1 MSKMKKSVKVLLISL
16 VAVVCVLAIVLGC
29 IFGLKKDNASGFTT
43 AQKQLANEINSNST
57 YLDKTI
63 LENVPYENF
72 CEYDK
77 VKQFGKNYFVYEDAN
92 SNENFI
98 VFKQNEDGTY
108 LARNLTEQVSTES
121 DAQGG
126 FILENSLSYSVN
138 TVYEDYVVLVSEFSE
153 QNLTDPIN
161 NVYTLVYFGDFDN
174 IKEIYTF
181 DTRGKNLYIFESFNI
196 KDRYFSF
203 STYSNIDYSDGSP
216 KADVNVYFYELS
228 TEKIDPNDNTGLNM
242 ISGIKFGADYNCNF
256 AFFDDSF
263 YYSDSNGLK
272 LVYLTDDGF
281 SVFEKETVI
290 NSDNG
295 AVKTD
300 YSVNFLTEGKY
311 LIDYNTYVFDKNEIT
326 STTISNDNDILVNHS
341 YTIFDY
347 TTKNPTEQK
356 FNLKSGYGLAS
367 TISTSTLK
375 LTNSYYIAQQ
385 KVGENY
391 SLLNDYYIAYYD
403 NNSNETISYSSNSK
417 EYITY
422 AGSSTF
428 LTNSRLLKV
437 ENGKVKTLYD
447 FTEKD
452 NYSLNGTA
460 SSSVFSIKK
469 DSYLGLMNIDGKV
482 VVSPEFFTDNM
493 NIVNHNGVAIATDG
507 ENYYKIDV
515 ETGKYSIIE
524 DFVDSSDIA
533 VLLTQK
539 ADIYFVNSG
548 EKFDLVDIKG
558 NTLLQNIDEFKFLN
572 LNVGAG
578 IELTQGEN
586 SYFITFEDVK
596 VSQTKSEEKTSF
608 TFSAYNKS
616 NDTSNSSEIS
626 PYYYDYWTFTNARV
640 DCAKGWNPV
649 LTITMKNSRYVTDF
663 ECDFKTQ
670 GGLGSIDCIL
680 RIYSTTFNNDG
691 SVSVSWSGNN
701 VSEGF
706 TASYMSD
713 GNLQYRCVLSFWNL
727 LHYGAHL
734 PEDSD
739 QISLSTSTKYH
750 YYYFRYDSSDYDPNT
765 TNYPRYQSAT
775 YRSGSFP
782 MASGVTLYY
791 ADYTPTVSNANFSAW
806 YYDTDDS
813 RSYSD
818 FSSSTHINTLTYGGS
833 SGSISLVKNNYFR
846 TTFYSKFTPKSY
858 TITYDRNGNDGTSGT
873 STQSVTY
880 KSSFT
885 TKSSSTF
892 SNTGYTFVKWN
903 TRSNGN
909 GTSYSA
915 SSSYTYTTGGNLT
928 LYAIWEP
935 IKYYV
940 EFDLNDGIFT
950 STNLEKFSPT
960 LTTANQSI
968 GHISGTYFYK
978 TNSTPAYGAIYLSFN
993 GKSGFILVSTSA
1005 SGVYYYTDDTT
1016 VNTYGGTFISNGT
1029 TYYYNSTTG
1038 WVDTGSSISY
1048 NSGYLPSYSN
1058 LSVSTVARKLVENIY
1073 IATFDSWFNILIPTK
1088 VGYTFNGWSFST
1100 TISGGHTIT
1109 KNYGTSTSSYNS
1121 TTSNSFKT
1129 GPNDIYF
1136 RNMYGS
1142 IYNYDQTTFS
1152 ATWTANEY
1160 DIEYELGGGSLSSK
1174 PLSATYDE
1182 WFQVPNP
1189 TRTGYTFSGWTISG
1203 MTSGVTHYFG
1213 TTTSSYRTSTGTSY
1227 TTASASYKYF
1237 KNLGTTDG
1245 QEITFTAVWDSK
1257 PYYISYSLNAS
1268 GASLGANSPTT
1279 VYYDS
1284 WFQVSNPTRTGYTF
1298 TGWTI
1303 TNMTSG
1309 LTHRFGTST
1318 SSYATSTSSSYT
1330 NSSTSRTYYYN
1341 LHSGYGTVNFSAGWS
1356 VNTYYIEYEEGDGTL
1371 GTSKPGSAKF
1381 DSWFNISAPSS
1392 VPVGYYY
1399 DGWIVSDAST
1409 DCTHYYGT
1417 SNSSYSTTRAS
1428 TFNVGTNQLYFQNL
1442 HSQNGATVTLTIN
1455 WHPYTY
1461 NIGYNLNGG
1470 EHGQYH
1476 PTTAEYDADVTISNP
1491 TRAGY
1496 TFTGWSFSGLN
1507 DECTHYFY
1515 YGSSWVAFTSTNG
1528 RYTDE
1533 VNVNY
1538 DRIVNAT
1545 RFRNLGI
1552 EGGALVL
1559 TANWS
1564 ANYYNITYH
1573 FLPASYD
1580 IVDDSIDTINTAGNM
1595 TATKTQQV
1603 RYDFNFKAYVSS
1615 VNALNSNEIELP
1627 QGVKLLF
1634 WVVNNTGSTYSS
1646 TTNLVSWNGDNTVAT
1661 PISGKSVNAG
1671 QEETYSSENGYAPR
1685 DIHVYAAYTF
1695 VDITIQYMVASGE
1708 DWRNDLSNY
1717 STYSTDTTTYNSNY
1731 HLLNILSSGING
1743 WLITP
1748 NHYDFGTLTE
1758 DSITTYTFDG
1768 TYYEATVGSDIFW
1781 IFSNTSAYDSEN
1793 PVYYAYAVY
1802 YGKGTNGYYITFESD
1817 DFDLSSLGYEDL
1829 WVTYDEWVNIPKPTR
1844 TGINFVGWSITG
1856 MDNEL
1861 HLYGTSQSSY
1871 QTTSATTLSTSATYF
1886 KNLRGDFAETVN
1898 FEAVWQR
1905 AEYKISY
1912 SLDGGTHGSSHP
1924 TTVVYDNWF
1933 NVSIPTKTG
1942 YSFSGWTIS
1951 GMTSGTTHYFGT
1963 STSSYVTS
1971 TGTSY
1976 STNSSYTWFRYLNSN
1991 AGTVT
1996 FTARWSIN
2004 TYKISYSL
2012 GGGSYGT
2019 YHPTSAT
2026 FNSWFQVSSPT
2037 RTGYTFNGWTISGMT
2052 NGLTHRF
2059 GTSTSSYVTSTGTSY
2074 TNSTTSRTYY
2084 YNLGSNSGQ
2093 TVTFTASWIKDD
2105 ILIQYNLNGGQFTTS
2120 YPEYVSSTG
2129 ETFIPTPVKEDYV
2142 FSGWLITGIN
2152 RGLSYS
2158 YDGSVFYRMDGT
2170 GFFTSSPLIQY
2181 FGDIDSDSGM
2191 VGFTACWELDNGM
2204 SFVVTDDMI
2213 DDRNTRYETPDG
2225 FVFENNTLIEYV
2237 GDSKDIIIPASYFD
2251 IYPVLYIRE
2260 GVFSGMDFIESVQIP
2275 DTVLEIREA
2284 AFYDCVNLLD
2294 VKFSYNLKVIGS
2306 HAFANVPIVKLNLPN
2321 NLKYIGI
2328 SAFEQSYINELNL
2341 NNGLMYIDERAFMD
2355 NCFNIIDIPE
2365 TCTHVKNG
2373 AFGNNSFVTDIYI
2386 RSSVFINE
2394 RIVNAFNSDSFNGVW
2409 VDEGYIRE
2417 YRNSSNWSRF
2427 SEYIISLDNLQDNNN
2442 VTVTDDYGF
2451 VFSQNTLIE
2460 ASYAGSIITIPST
2473 YVNNGIEYPVLYIGE
2488 RAFRNLPVESVYMPD
2503 SILRIEREAFYRCE
2517 NLKYVEFS
2525 SKLQYIG
2532 ARAFMNCS
2540 QLEEIILPNDLLQI
2554 DEEAFCNCEL
2564 SNVIFNQNIQ
2574 IIGLAAFES
2583 NNLQMVDIPASCQ
2596 IIGNGAFCNNPI
2608 RLVIVRGL
2616 TYIAGG
2622 NDMFIWQSI
2631 EAVYASELIINDLKY
2646 YNYWDEIDESLYIPL
2661 EYYVDFQGSEITD
2674 SDGFVFMNNKL
2685 IAYTGGDSIIQ
2696 IPMFYNDG
2704 NMLYPVLYI
2713 DDHAFDGIYLDE
2725 IIMPNTITRIGFSAF
2740 SNCDCRT
2747 LVLSKNLKFI
2757 DDEAFI
2763 NNSQLII
2770 DKIIPYSV
2778 VKIGSYAFSG
2788 CSIEG
2793 SIQIYGELK
2802 QLGDGAFTSLNIEQ
2816 TGDNADTIYIVDLPT
2831 NLLFIYGTPFD
2842 SRISV
2847 LFLRCKSIP
2856 ITEIPE
2862 FIYAEQMFVPD
2873 DLYEMYM
2880 SGDYLYTVC
2889 ENLIIIPNGM

>member
-108 LARNLTEQVSTES
+108 SARNLTEQVSTES

-228 TEKIDPNDNTGLNM
+228 TEKIDANDNTGLNM

-311 LIDYNTYVFDKNEIT
+311 LIDYSTYVFDKNEIT
-326 STTISNDNDILVNHS
+326 STTISDDNDILVNHS

-403 NNSNETISYSSNSK
+403 NNSNEIISYSSNSK

-515 ETGKYSIIE
+515 ETGNYSIIE

-558 NTLLQNIDEFKFLN
+558 NTLLQNIDEFNFLN

-578 IELTQGEN
+578 IELTQGEKT
-586 SYFITFEDVK
+586 YFITFEDVK
-596 VSQTKSEEKTSF
+596 VSQAKPEEKTSF

-616 NDTSNSSEIS
+616 TINSDSSEIT
-626 PYYYDYWTFTNARV
+626 PYRTTCSFVLPGTDTETALLTCNA
-640 DCAKGWNPV
+640 GWNPL
-649 LTITMKNSRYVTDF
+649 LTIDMRLSRYIVDF
-663 ECDFKTQ
+663 ECDFKSQ

-680 RIYSTTFNNDG
+680 RIYSTTFNSNG

-701 VSEGF
+701 VNEGF

-727 LHYGAHL
+727 VYYGDHL
-734 PEDSD
+734 PGNED
-739 QISLSTSTKYH
+739 ISISTTTKYH
-750 YYYFRYDSSDYDPNT
+750 YYYFKYDSSNYDPDT
-765 TNYPRYQSAT
+765 TNYPRYQSVT

-818 FSSSTHINTLTYGGS
+818 FSSSTHVNTLTYGGS

-846 TTFYSKFTPKSY
+846 TTFYSYFTPKSY
-858 TITYDRNGNDGTSGT
+858 TITYSGNGGTASDGVSGNV
-873 STQSVTY
+873 TQSVTY

-885 TKSSSTF
+885 AKSSSTF
-892 SNTGYTFVKWN
+892 SNTGYTFIEWN

-915 SSSYTYTTGGNLT
+915 SSSYTYTTGGNLM
-928 LYAIWEP
+928 LYAIWSEKAYSIVYDLDGGSWSSGASHPTTADYDEWFYVTLP
-935 IKYYV
+935 IK
-940 EFDLNDGIFT
+940 T
-950 STNLEKFSPT
+950 
-960 LTTANQSI
+960 
-968 GHISGTYFYK
+968 
-978 TNSTPAYGAIYLSFN
+978 
-993 GKSGFILVSTSA
+993 
-1005 SGVYYYTDDTT
+1005 
-1016 VNTYGGTFISNGT
+1016 
-1029 TYYYNSTTG
+1029 
-1038 WVDTGSSISY
+1038 
-1048 NSGYLPSYSN
+1048 
-1058 LSVSTVARKLVENIY
+1058 
-1073 IATFDSWFNILIPTK
+1073 
-1088 VGYTFNGWSFST
+1088 GYTFIYWYVGNDYIMTSGHEKYFGINSPQADYT
-1100 TISGGHTIT
+1100 VPTNVVGTSGGT
-1109 KNYGTSTSSYNS
+1109 KIYQYFKNLRSDDGTVDLQANW
-1121 TTSNSFKT
+1121 
-1129 GPNDIYF
+1129 
-1136 RNMYGS
+1136 R
-1142 IYNYDQTTFS
+1142 
-1152 ATWTANEY
+1152 ANEY
-1160 DIEYELGGGSLSSK
+1160 NIEYELGGGSLSSK
-1174 PLSATYDE
+1174 PTSATYDS

-1189 TRTGYTFSGWTISG
+1189 TRTGYIFSGWTISD

-1213 TTTSSYRTSTGTSY
+1213 TTTTSYQTSTGASY

-1245 QEITFTAVWDSK
+1245 QDITFTANWNSR

-1303 TNMTSG
+1303 TSMTSG
-1309 LTHRFGTST
+1309 LSHRFGTST

-1341 LHSGYGTVNFSAGWS
+1341 LHSGYGTVYFSAGWS
-1356 VNTYYIEYEEGDGTL
+1356 VNTYYIEYDENGGTL
-1371 GTSKPGSAKF
+1371 GESRPGSAKF

-1507 DECTHYFY
+1507 DECTHYY
-1515 YGSSWVAFTSTNG
+1515 YNGSSWVSFTSTNG

-1595 TATKTQQV
+1595 TATKTQRV

-1646 TTNLVSWNGDNTVAT
+1646 TTNLVSWNGDNTVAS
-1661 PISGKSVNAG
+1661 PISGKSINAG

-1802 YGKGTNGYYITFESD
+1802 YGEGANGYYITFESD
-1817 DFDLSSLGYEDL
+1817 DYDLSSLGYEDL

-2417 YRNSSNWSRF
+2417 YSNSSNWSRF

-2596 IIGNGAFCNNPI
+2596 IIENGAFCNNPI

-2646 YNYWDEIDESLYIPL
+2646 YNYWDEIDESLYVPL
-2661 EYYVDFQGSEITD
+2661 EYYVDFQGNEITD

-2740 SNCDCRT
+2740 INCDCRT

-2816 TGDNADTIYIVDLPT
+2816 TGDNADTIYLVDLPT

>member
-1 MSKMKKSVKVLLISL
+1 MSKMKKSVKILLISL

-29 IFGLKKDNASGFTT
+29 IFGLKKDNPSGFTT

-63 LENVPYENF
+63 LENVPYEDF

-77 VKQFGKNYFVYEDAN
+77 VKQFGKNYFVYEDEN
-92 SNENFI
+92 LNENFI

-108 LARNLTEQVSTES
+108 LTRNLTEQVSTES
-121 DAQGG
+121 DTQGG

-138 TVYEDYVVLVSEFSE
+138 TIYENYVVLVSEFSE
-153 QNLTDPIN
+153 QNLTDPTN

-174 IKEIYTF
+174 IKEIYSF

-203 STYSNIDYSDGSP
+203 STYSNLDYSDGSP
-216 KADVNVYFYELS
+216 KADVNIYFYELS

-256 AFFDDSF
+256 AFFDNSF
-263 YYSDSNGLK
+263 YYSDANALK

-281 SVFEKETVI
+281 SLFEKETVI
-290 NSDNG
+290 NSENG

-403 NNSNETISYSSNSK
+403 NNSNGIISYSSNSK

-437 ENGKVKTLYD
+437 KNGEVETLYD
-447 FTEKD
+447 FNEKD

-482 VVSPEFFTDNM
+482 IVSPEFFTDNM

-507 ENYYKIDV
+507 DNYYKIDV
-515 ETGKYSIIE
+515 QTGKYSIIE
-524 DFVDSSDIA
+524 DFVDSSDIS

-539 ADIYFVNSG
+539 ADIYFINSG
-548 EKFDLVDIKG
+548 EKFELVDING
-558 NTLLQNIDEFKFLN
+558 NTLLQNIDEFIFLN

-578 IELTQGEN
+578 IELTQGEKT
-586 SYFITFEDVK
+586 YFITFEDVK
-596 VSQTKSEEKTSF
+596 VSQAKPEEKTSF

-616 NDTSNSSEIS
+616 TINSDSSEIT
-626 PYYYDYWTFTNARV
+626 PYRTTCSFVLPGTDTETALLTCNA
-640 DCAKGWNPV
+640 GWNPL
-649 LTITMKNSRYVTDF
+649 LTIDMRLSRYIVDF
-663 ECDFKTQ
+663 ECDFKSQ

-680 RIYSTTFNNDG
+680 RIYSTTFNTDG
-691 SVSVSWSGNN
+691 TVSVSWSGNN
-701 VSEGF
+701 VNEGF

-727 LHYGAHL
+727 VYYGDHL
-734 PEDSD
+734 PGNED
-739 QISLSTSTKYH
+739 ISISTTTKYH
-750 YYYFRYDSSDYDPNT
+750 YYYFKYDSSNYDPDT
-765 TNYPRYQSAT
+765 TNYPYYQTSN
-775 YRSGSFP
+775 YISDSFP
-782 MASGVTLYY
+782 MASTITFSYSNF
-791 ADYTPTVSNANFSAW
+791 APSVSNANFSAW
-806 YYDTDDS
+806 YRETNES
-813 RSYSD
+813 RTSSSY
-818 FSSSTHINTLTYGGS
+818 SSSTHVNTLSYYGR
-833 SGSISLVKNNYFR
+833 SGTVTLSRNNYFK
-846 TTFYSKFTPKSY
+846 TTFYSYFTPKSY
-858 TITYDRNGNDGTSGT
+858 TITYSGNCGTASDGVSGNV
-873 STQSVTY
+873 TQSVTY

-885 TKSSSTF
+885 TKSSTTF
-892 SNTGYTFVKWN
+892 SKTGYTFVEWN

-915 SSSYTYTTGGNLT
+915 SSSYTYTTGGNLM
-928 LYAIWEP
+928 LYAIWSEKAYS
-935 IKYYV
+935 IVY
-940 EFDLNDGIFT
+940 DLDGG
-950 STNLEKFSPT
+950 SWP
-960 LTTANQSI
+960 
-968 GHISGTYFYK
+968 SGARH
-978 TNSTPAYGAIYLSFN
+978 P
-993 GKSGFILVSTSA
+993 
-1005 SGVYYYTDDTT
+1005 
-1016 VNTYGGTFISNGT
+1016 
-1029 TYYYNSTTG
+1029 
-1038 WVDTGSSISY
+1038 SS
-1048 NSGYLPSYSN
+1048 
-1058 LSVSTVARKLVENIY
+1058 
-1073 IATFDSWFNILIPTK
+1073 ATFDEWFYVDVPTK
-1088 VGYTFNGWSFST
+1088 TGYTFSYWYVGGVSQGT
-1100 TISGGHTIT
+1100 KQPMTSGHEKYFGINSPQADYTVSSDVVGTAGSYPYPIYHYF
-1109 KNYGTSTSSYNS
+1109 KNLRSDTGTVGLQAN
-1121 TTSNSFKT
+1121 
-1129 GPNDIYF
+1129 
-1136 RNMYGS
+1136 
-1142 IYNYDQTTFS
+1142 
-1152 ATWTANEY
+1152 WTANEY
-1160 DIEYELGGGSLSSK
+1160 DIKYELGGGSLSSK

-1189 TRTGYTFSGWTISG
+1189 TRTGYDFSGWTISG

-1227 TTASASYKYF
+1227 TTVSASYKYF

-1245 QEITFTAVWDSK
+1245 QDITFTAVWDSK

-1268 GASLGANSPTT
+1268 GASLGTNSPTT
-1279 VYYDS
+1279 VYHDS

-1515 YGSSWVAFTSTNG
+1515 YGSSWVSFTSTNG

-1595 TATKTQQV
+1595 TATKTQRV

-1646 TTNLVSWNGDNTVAT
+1646 TTNLVSWNGDNTVAS
-1661 PISGKSVNAG
+1661 PISGKSINAG

-1781 IFSNTSAYDSEN
+1781 LFSNTSAYDSEN

-1802 YGKGTNGYYITFESD
+1802 YGEGANGYYITFESD
-1817 DFDLSSLGYEDL
+1817 DYDLSSLGYEVL

-1844 TGINFVGWSITG
+1844 TGFNFVNWSITG

-1924 TTVVYDNWF
+1924 TTVDYDEWF

-1951 GMTSGTTHYFGT
+1951 GMTSGVTHYFGT

-1996 FTARWSIN
+1996 FTAKWSIN

-2052 NGLTHRF
+2052 SGLTHRF

-2084 YNLGSNSGQ
+2084 YNLGSNNGQ
-2093 TVTFTASWIKDD
+2093 TVTFTADWTANTYTVRFYLPYGTGTSVTYYDVDATYGEYYTYEEYDWYIDER
-2105 ILIQYNLNGGQFTTS
+2105 GGVSAISDGWSFQGWSTTS
-2120 YPEYVSSTG
+2120 GSYAEPNIYSGNSYRNLTSTNNGIIYRYPVFSRTVQITYNSNRPSDASSSVIGSTTASSTTQWRGCSRTSSNYVSSASVTIKNSGFSLSGYTFQGWSTSSTG
-2129 ETFIPTPVKEDYV
+2129 SVNYSANSTYTWRNYYTSNIITLYAVWLSDDVDTSGVQVTNNGYV
-2142 FSGWLITGIN
+2142 FK
-2152 RGLSYS
+2152 
-2158 YDGSVFYRMDGT
+2158 
-2170 GFFTSSPLIQY
+2170 
-2181 FGDIDSDSGM
+2181 
-2191 VGFTACWELDNGM
+2191 
-2204 SFVVTDDMI
+2204 
-2213 DDRNTRYETPDG
+2213 
-2225 FVFENNTLIEYV
+2225 NNTLMDYT
-2237 GDSKDIIIPASYFD
+2237 GSSTTLNIPSTYTNNGRS
-2251 IYPVLYIRE
+2251 YPVTKIDDNA
-2260 GVFSGMDFIESVQIP
+2260 FSNNTTILSVSIP
-2275 DTVLEIREA
+2275 SSIIT
-2284 AFYDCVNLLD
+2284 
-2294 VKFSYNLKVIGS
+2294 IGS
-2306 HAFANVPIVKLNLPN
+2306 HAFAWSNVNSVT
-2321 NLKYIGI
+2321 I
-2328 SAFEQSYINELNL
+2328 S
-2341 NNGLMYIDERAFMD
+2341 NGVEVIDEYAFWLS
-2355 NCFNIIDIPE
+2355 DIQ
-2365 TCTHVKNG
+2365 T
-2373 AFGNNSFVTDIYI
+2373 
-2386 RSSVFINE
+2386 
-2394 RIVNAFNSDSFNGVW
+2394 
-2409 VDEGYIRE
+2409 
-2417 YRNSSNWSRF
+2417 
-2427 SEYIISLDNLQDNNN
+2427 
-2442 VTVTDDYGF
+2442 
-2451 VFSQNTLIE
+2451 
-2460 ASYAGSIITIPST
+2460 ITIPSSVKEIGVSAFGYCNSLT
-2473 YVNNGIEYPVLYIGE
+2473 TINVNSSNQYYTSVDGVLFNKSMTTLVQFPSNKRVNYSVPSTVTTIGKEAFRSCNLNGITFNNSLKTIDVSAFQNCNCSSAITIPSSVTSIGTDAFLGFNSTAINVNSSNLYYSSSNGILYNKNQTILISCPTLISYTSITLPNSVTTISSNAFWNNEKIVSITLGSNVQKIESYAFAYCRNTLKYVYINSNSVIDSE
-2488 RAFRNLPVESVYMPD
+2488 RAFINCNVLEK
-2503 SILRIEREAFYRCE
+2503 I
-2517 NLKYVEFS
+2517 YV
-2525 SKLQYIG
+2525 
-2532 ARAFMNCS
+2532 
-2540 QLEEIILPNDLLQI
+2540 P
-2554 DEEAFCNCEL
+2554 
-2564 SNVIFNQNIQ
+2564 
-2574 IIGLAAFES
+2574 
-2583 NNLQMVDIPASCQ
+2583 
-2596 IIGNGAFCNNPI
+2596 
-2608 RLVIVRGL
+2608 
-2616 TYIAGG
+2616 
-2622 NDMFIWQSI
+2622 
-2631 EAVYASELIINDLKY
+2631 SELVDDYKADSV
-2646 YNYWDEIDESLYIPL
+2646 WS
-2661 EYYVDFQGSEITD
+2661 EY
-2674 SDGFVFMNNKL
+2674 
-2685 IAYTGGDSIIQ
+2685 A
-2696 IPMFYNDG
+2696 
-2704 NMLYPVLYI
+2704 
-2713 DDHAFDGIYLDE
+2713 
-2725 IIMPNTITRIGFSAF
+2725 
-2740 SNCDCRT
+2740 
-2747 LVLSKNLKFI
+2747 
-2757 DDEAFI
+2757 
-2763 NNSQLII
+2763 
-2770 DKIIPYSV
+2770 DKIV
-2778 VKIGSYAFSG
+2778 
-2788 CSIEG
+2788 
-2793 SIQIYGELK
+2793 
-2802 QLGDGAFTSLNIEQ
+2802 
-2816 TGDNADTIYIVDLPT
+2816 
-2831 NLLFIYGTPFD
+2831 
-2842 SRISV
+2842 
-2847 LFLRCKSIP
+2847 
-2856 ITEIPE
+2856 
-2862 FIYAEQMFVPD
+2862 
-2873 DLYEMYM
+2873 
-2880 SGDYLYTVC
+2880 
-2889 ENLIIIPNGM
+2889 GM

>member
-29 IFGLKKDNASGFTT
+29 IFGLKKDNPSGFTT

-63 LENVPYENF
+63 LENVPYEDF

-77 VKQFGKNYFVYEDAN
+77 VKQFGKNYFVYEDEN
-92 SNENFI
+92 LNENFI

-108 LARNLTEQVSTES
+108 LTRNLTEQVSTES

-138 TVYEDYVVLVSEFSE
+138 TIYENYVVLVSEFSE
-153 QNLTDPIN
+153 QNLTDPTN

-174 IKEIYTF
+174 IKEIYSF

-203 STYSNIDYSDGSP
+203 STYSNLDYSDGSP

-263 YYSDSNGLK
+263 YYSDSNALK

-311 LIDYNTYVFDKNEIT
+311 LIDYSTYVFDKNEIT
-326 STTISNDNDILVNHS
+326 STTISDDNDILVNHS

-403 NNSNETISYSSNSK
+403 NNSNEVISYSSNSK

-515 ETGKYSIIE
+515 ETGNYSIIE

-558 NTLLQNIDEFKFLN
+558 NTLLQNIDEFNFLN

-596 VSQTKSEEKTSF
+596 VSQTKPEEKTSF
-608 TFSAYNKS
+608 TFSTYNKS
-616 NDTSNSSEIS
+616 KDTSSSSEIS
-626 PYYYDYWTFTNARV
+626 PYYYDYWTFSSGGVEMARV
-640 DCAKGWNPV
+640 DCANGWNPL
-649 LTITMKNSRYVTDF
+649 LTISMRNSKYITDF

-680 RIYSTTFNNDG
+680 RIYSTTFNSNG

-701 VSEGF
+701 VNEGF

-727 LHYGAHL
+727 IYYDAHL
-734 PEDSD
+734 PENKDH
-739 QISLSTSTKYH
+739 ISMSYSTKYH
-750 YYYFRYDSSDYDPNT
+750 YYYFRYDSSDYDPDT
-765 TNYPRYQSAT
+765 TNYPRYQSTT
-775 YRSGSFP
+775 YKSGSFP
-782 MASGVTLYY
+782 MASGITLYY

-858 TITYDRNGNDGTSGT
+858 TITYDRNGNDGTNGT

-1245 QEITFTAVWDSK
+1245 QEITFTANWDSK

-1341 LHSGYGTVNFSAGWS
+1341 LHSGYGTVYFSAGWS
-1356 VNTYYIEYEEGDGTL
+1356 VNIYYIEYEEGGGTL

-1399 DGWIVSDAST
+1399 DGWIVSGAST

-1417 SNSSYSTTRAS
+1417 SNSSYSTTTSS

-1455 WHPYTY
+1455 WRAYTY

-1470 EHGQYH
+1470 EFGQYH
-1476 PTTAEYDADVTISNP
+1476 PTTAEYNADVTISNP

-1507 DECTHYFY
+1507 DECTHYY
-1515 YGSSWVAFTSTNG
+1515 YNGSSWVSFTSTNG

-1538 DRIVNAT
+1538 DQIVNAT
-1545 RFRNLGI
+1545 MFRNLGI

-1580 IVDDSIDTINTAGNM
+1580 IIDDSIDTINMAGNM
-1595 TATKTQQV
+1595 TATKTQRV

-1661 PISGKSVNAG
+1661 PISGKSINAG

-1685 DIHVYAAYTF
+1685 DIHIYAAYTF

-1802 YGKGTNGYYITFESD
+1802 YGEGANGYYITFESD
-1817 DFDLSSLGYEDL
+1817 DYDLSSLGYEVL
-1829 WVTYDEWVNIPKPTR
+1829 WVTYDEWVNIPLPTR
-1844 TGINFVGWSITG
+1844 SGFNFDGWLITG

-1861 HLYGTSQSSY
+1861 HLYGISQSSY

-1924 TTVVYDNWF
+1924 TTVDYDEWF

-1963 STSSYVTS
+1963 SQTSYVTS

-1996 FTARWSIN
+1996 FTAKWSIN

-2093 TVTFTASWIKDD
+2093 TVTFTADWTANTYTVRFYLPYGTGTSVTYYDVDATYGEYYTYEEYDWYIDERGGVSAISD
-2105 ILIQYNLNGGQFTTS
+2105 GWSFQGWTSTSGSYAEPNIYSGNSYRNLTSTNNGIVYRYPVFSRTVQITYNSNRPSDASSSVIGSTTAS
-2120 YPEYVSSTG
+2120 STTQWRGCSQTSSNYVSSASVTIKNSG
-2129 ETFIPTPVKEDYV
+2129 FSLSGYTFQ
-2142 FSGWLITGIN
+2142 GWST
-2152 RGLSYS
+2152 SS
-2158 YDGSVFYRMDGT
+2158 TGSVNYSANSTYTWRNYYTSNIITLYAVWERDG
-2170 GFFTSSPLIQY
+2170 
-2181 FGDIDSDSGM
+2181 IDETD
-2191 VGFTACWELDNGM
+2191 VEITVNGFT
-2204 SFVVTDDMI
+2204 FK
-2213 DDRNTRYETPDG
+2213 
-2225 FVFENNTLIEYV
+2225 NNTLIDYSGSATNVVIPSSYV
-2237 GDSKDIIIPASYFD
+2237 NTSDNKT
-2251 IYPVLYIRE
+2251 YPVLEIDGFSIFGSSVRTIEIPSTIEYIGTGAFTYVSGQITSISVDSNNKHYVSVD
-2260 GVFSGMDFIESVQIP
+2260 GVLFTYDMKTLVQYPGSKTNTTYTIPNSVVKI
-2275 DTVLEIREA
+2275 DYS
-2284 AFYDCVNLLD
+2284 AFRLSVNL
-2294 VKFSYNLKVIGS
+2294 
-2306 HAFANVPIVKLNLPN
+2306 
-2321 NLKYIGI
+2321 
-2328 SAFEQSYINELNL
+2328 
-2341 NNGLMYIDERAFMD
+2341 
-2355 NCFNIIDIPE
+2355 
-2365 TCTHVKNG
+2365 
-2373 AFGNNSFVTDIYI
+2373 
-2386 RSSVFINE
+2386 RS
-2394 RIVNAFNSDSFNGVW
+2394 
-2409 VDEGYIRE
+2409 
-2417 YRNSSNWSRF
+2417 
-2427 SEYIISLDNLQDNNN
+2427 
-2442 VTVTDDYGF
+2442 
-2451 VFSQNTLIE
+2451 
-2460 ASYAGSIITIPST
+2460 ITIPS
-2473 YVNNGIEYPVLYIGE
+2473 NI
-2488 RAFRNLPVESVYMPD
+2488 
-2503 SILRIEREAFYRCE
+2503 
-2517 NLKYVEFS
+2517 S
-2525 SKLQYIG
+2525 S
-2532 ARAFMNCS
+2532 
-2540 QLEEIILPNDLLQI
+2540 
-2554 DEEAFCNCEL
+2554 
-2564 SNVIFNQNIQ
+2564 
-2574 IIGLAAFES
+2574 
-2583 NNLQMVDIPASCQ
+2583 
-2596 IIGNGAFCNNPI
+2596 IGNGAFQGCSNLTSINLPQGVKS
-2608 RLVIVRGL
+2608 LGSGVFRGCSNLTSLTLNSTTMVDIDPNVLTDCDNL
-2616 TYIAGG
+2616 TYIYVP
-2622 NDMFIWQSI
+2622 NNLVQQYKQNTNWS
-2631 EAVYASELIINDLKY
+2631 EYA
-2646 YNYWDEIDESLYIPL
+2646 
-2661 EYYVDFQGSEITD
+2661 
-2674 SDGFVFMNNKL
+2674 
-2685 IAYTGGDSIIQ
+2685 
-2696 IPMFYNDG
+2696 
-2704 NMLYPVLYI
+2704 
-2713 DDHAFDGIYLDE
+2713 
-2725 IIMPNTITRIGFSAF
+2725 
-2740 SNCDCRT
+2740 
-2747 LVLSKNLKFI
+2747 
-2757 DDEAFI
+2757 
-2763 NNSQLII
+2763 
-2770 DKIIPYSV
+2770 DKIV
-2778 VKIGSYAFSG
+2778 
-2788 CSIEG
+2788 
-2793 SIQIYGELK
+2793 
-2802 QLGDGAFTSLNIEQ
+2802 
-2816 TGDNADTIYIVDLPT
+2816 
-2831 NLLFIYGTPFD
+2831 
-2842 SRISV
+2842 
-2847 LFLRCKSIP
+2847 
-2856 ITEIPE
+2856 
-2862 FIYAEQMFVPD
+2862 
-2873 DLYEMYM
+2873 
-2880 SGDYLYTVC
+2880 
-2889 ENLIIIPNGM
+2889 GM

>member
-108 LARNLTEQVSTES
+108 SARNLTEQVSTES

-228 TEKIDPNDNTGLNM
+228 TEKIDANDNTGLNM

-311 LIDYNTYVFDKNEIT
+311 LIDYSTYVFDKNEIT
-326 STTISNDNDILVNHS
+326 STTISDDNDILVNHS

-403 NNSNETISYSSNSK
+403 NNSNEIISYSSNSK

-515 ETGKYSIIE
+515 ETGNYSIIE

-558 NTLLQNIDEFKFLN
+558 NTLLQNIDEFNFLN

-596 VSQTKSEEKTSF
+596 VSQTKPEEKTSF
-608 TFSAYNKS
+608 TFSTHNKS
-616 NDTSNSSEIS
+616 KDTSSSSEIS
-626 PYYYDYWTFTNARV
+626 PYYYDYWTFSSGGVEMARV
-640 DCAKGWNPV
+640 DCANGWNPL
-649 LTITMKNSRYVTDF
+649 LTISMRNSKYITDF

-680 RIYSTTFNNDG
+680 RIYSTTFNSNG

-701 VSEGF
+701 VNEGF

-727 LHYGAHL
+727 IYYDAHL
-734 PEDSD
+734 PENKDH
-739 QISLSTSTKYH
+739 ISMSYSTKYH
-750 YYYFRYDSSDYDPNT
+750 YYYFRYDSSDYDPDT
-765 TNYPRYQSAT
+765 TNYPRYQSTT
-775 YRSGSFP
+775 YKSGSFP
-782 MASGVTLYY
+782 MASGITLYY

-928 LYAIWEP
+928 LYAIWSEKAYS
-935 IKYYV
+935 IVY
-940 EFDLNDGIFT
+940 DLDGG
-950 STNLEKFSPT
+950 SWP
-960 LTTANQSI
+960 
-968 GHISGTYFYK
+968 SG
-978 TNSTPAYGAIYLSFN
+978 
-993 GKSGFILVSTSA
+993 A
-1005 SGVYYYTDDTT
+1005 SHP
-1016 VNTYGGTFISNGT
+1016 
-1029 TYYYNSTTG
+1029 
-1038 WVDTGSSISY
+1038 SS
-1048 NSGYLPSYSN
+1048 
-1058 LSVSTVARKLVENIY
+1058 
-1073 IATFDSWFNILIPTK
+1073 ATFDEWFYVDVPTK
-1088 VGYTFNGWSFST
+1088 TGYTFSYWYVGYENYRMT
-1100 TISGGHTIT
+1100 SGHEKYFGINSPQADYTVSSNVVGAVGSYPYPIYHYF
-1109 KNYGTSTSSYNS
+1109 KNLRSDTGTVGLQAN
-1121 TTSNSFKT
+1121 
-1129 GPNDIYF
+1129 
-1136 RNMYGS
+1136 
-1142 IYNYDQTTFS
+1142 
-1152 ATWTANEY
+1152 WTANEY
-1160 DIEYELGGGSLSSK
+1160 NIEYELGGGRLSSK
-1174 PLSATYDE
+1174 PTSATYDE
-1182 WFQVPNP
+1182 WFQVQNP

-1213 TTTSSYRTSTGTSY
+1213 TTTTSYRTSTSTSY

-1237 KNLGTTDG
+1237 QNLGTAEG
-1245 QEITFTAVWDSK
+1245 QEITFTANWNSR

-1268 GASLGANSPTT
+1268 DASLGANSPTT
-1279 VYYDS
+1279 VYFDS

-1309 LTHRFGTST
+1309 LSHRFGTST

-1455 WHPYTY
+1455 WRAYTY

-1470 EHGQYH
+1470 EFGQYH
-1476 PTTAEYDADVTISNP
+1476 PTTAEYNADVTISNP

-1515 YGSSWVAFTSTNG
+1515 YGSSWVSFTSTNG

-1559 TANWS
+1559 SANWS

-1595 TATKTQQV
+1595 TATKTQRV

-1661 PISGKSVNAG
+1661 PISGKSINAG

-1768 TYYEATVGSDIFW
+1768 TYYEATVGSDIYW

-1802 YGKGTNGYYITFESD
+1802 YGGGANGYYITFESD
-1817 DFDLSSLGYEDL
+1817 DYDLSSLGYEVL
-1829 WVTYDEWVNIPKPTR
+1829 WVTYDEWVNIPLPTR
-1844 TGINFVGWSITG
+1844 SGFNFDGWLITG

-1912 SLDGGTHGSSHP
+1912 SLDGGTHGLSHP
-1924 TTVVYDNWF
+1924 TTVNYDEWF

-1951 GMTSGTTHYFGT
+1951 GMTSGVTHYFGT

-1976 STNSSYTWFRYLNSN
+1976 STNSSYTRFRYLNSN
-1991 AGTVT
+1991 SGTVT

-2026 FNSWFQVSSPT
+2026 FNSWFLVSSPT

-2093 TVTFTASWIKDD
+2093 TVTFTASWTVNTYTVNVHLIGKDSEGFLIYHAKAIYFTHRITLNYDVSYDLNYQTLRSQYGTTPLNTKLDVTIGFITADYYWNFLGFSTSPGDTSSSYISTIRNLTSVDNGVVD
-2105 ILIQYNLNGGQFTTS
+2105 IYAKFYVDLNYTLNVNKPS
-2120 YPEYVSSTG
+2120 CADSSSSTSISTKTYSAG
-2129 ETFIPTPVKEDYV
+2129 RQYLCVSNNE
-2142 FSGWLITGIN
+2142 
-2152 RGLSYS
+2152 SYS
-2158 YDGSVFYRMDGT
+2158 ISGATANITFPTVTLNDFSLLGWGTSVGGAVSYSTGSTISYTYSSDISTSTSGANRNISYYAIWNVYTISYDLDGGT
-2170 GFFTSSPLIQY
+2170 AGENAPTTAKYDPNDNKAYIINISTPTKEGYTFAGWDISGCDTAGTHYAALNESLIGQTWFWGITWTTETKSTTYTYFSNLRYSP
-2181 FGDIDSDSGM
+2181 GT
-2191 VGFTACWELDNGM
+2191 VTFTAKWTENEA
-2204 SFVVTDDMI
+2204 
-2213 DDRNTRYETPDG
+2213 ETY
-2225 FVFENNTLIEYV
+2225 TI
-2237 GDSKDIIIPASYFD
+2237 
-2251 IYPVLYIRE
+2251 
-2260 GVFSGMDFIESVQIP
+2260 SV
-2275 DTVLEIREA
+2275 
-2284 AFYDCVNLLD
+2284 
-2294 VKFSYNLKVIGS
+2294 
-2306 HAFANVPIVKLNLPN
+2306 
-2321 NLKYIGI
+2321 
-2328 SAFEQSYINELNL
+2328 
-2341 NNGLMYIDERAFMD
+2341 
-2355 NCFNIIDIPE
+2355 
-2365 TCTHVKNG
+2365 
-2373 AFGNNSFVTDIYI
+2373 
-2386 RSSVFINE
+2386 
-2394 RIVNAFNSDSFNGVW
+2394 
-2409 VDEGYIRE
+2409 
-2417 YRNSSNWSRF
+2417 
-2427 SEYIISLDNLQDNNN
+2427 
-2442 VTVTDDYGF
+2442 DYGNGT
-2451 VFSQNTLIE
+2451 VRNYT
-2460 ASYAGSIITIPST
+2460 AT
-2473 YVNNGIEYPVLYIGE
+2473 YDEW
-2488 RAFRNLPVESVYMPD
+2488 
-2503 SILRIEREAFYRCE
+2503 
-2517 NLKYVEFS
+2517 
-2525 SKLQYIG
+2525 
-2532 ARAFMNCS
+2532 
-2540 QLEEIILPNDLLQI
+2540 LQI
-2554 DEEAFCNCEL
+2554 DTPTRDGYVFDGYTSITGCTDGITHYIGYTASTTDAYSFTGE
-2564 SNVIFNQNIQ
+2564 STQNIY
-2574 IIGLAAFES
+2574 A
-2583 NNLQMVDIPASCQ
+2583 
-2596 IIGNGAFCNNPI
+2596 
-2608 RLVIVRGL
+2608 R
-2616 TYIAGG
+2616 TYFLNMRSSAGT
-2622 NDMFIWQSI
+2622 
-2631 EAVYASELIINDLKY
+2631 VT
-2646 YNYWDEIDESLYIPL
+2646 
-2661 EYYVDFQGSEITD
+2661 V
-2674 SDGFVFMNNKL
+2674 
-2685 IAYTGGDSIIQ
+2685 
-2696 IPMFYNDG
+2696 
-2704 NMLYPVLYI
+2704 
-2713 DDHAFDGIYLDE
+2713 
-2725 IIMPNTITRIGFSAF
+2725 
-2740 SNCDCRT
+2740 
-2747 LVLSKNLKFI
+2747 
-2757 DDEAFI
+2757 
-2763 NNSQLII
+2763 
-2770 DKIIPYSV
+2770 V
-2778 VKIGSYAFSG
+2778 VKW
-2788 CSIEG
+2788 
-2793 SIQIYGELK
+2793 K
-2802 QLGDGAFTSLNIEQ
+2802 TS
-2816 TGDNADTIYIVDLPT
+2816 
-2831 NLLFIYGTPFD
+2831 
-2842 SRISV
+2842 
-2847 LFLRCKSIP
+2847 
-2856 ITEIPE
+2856 
-2862 FIYAEQMFVPD
+2862 
-2873 DLYEMYM
+2873 
-2880 SGDYLYTVC
+2880 
-2889 ENLIIIPNGM
+2889 

>member
-77 VKQFGKNYFVYEDAN
+77 VKQFGKNYFVYEDEN
-92 SNENFI
+92 LNENFI

-108 LARNLTEQVSTES
+108 LTRNLTEQVSTES

-181 DTRGKNLYIFESFNI
+181 DTRDKNLYIFESFNI

-228 TEKIDPNDNTGLNM
+228 TERIDTNDNTGLNM

-263 YYSDSNGLK
+263 YYTDSNGLK

-403 NNSNETISYSSNSK
+403 NNSNEIISYSSNSK

-447 FTEKD
+447 FTEED

-596 VSQTKSEEKTSF
+596 VSQTKPEEKTSF
-608 TFSAYNKS
+608 TFSTYNKS
-616 NDTSNSSEIS
+616 KDTSSSSEIS
-626 PYYYDYWTFTNARV
+626 PYYYDYWTFSSGGVEMARV
-640 DCAKGWNPV
+640 DCANGWNPL
-649 LTITMKNSRYVTDF
+649 LTISMRNSKYITDF

-680 RIYSTTFNNDG
+680 RIYSTTFNSNG

-701 VSEGF
+701 VNEGF

-727 LHYGAHL
+727 IYYDAHL
-734 PEDSD
+734 PENKDH
-739 QISLSTSTKYH
+739 ISMSYSTKYH

-765 TNYPRYQSAT
+765 TNYPRYQSTT
-775 YRSGSFP
+775 YKSDSFP

-791 ADYTPTVSNANFSAW
+791 ANYTPTVSNANFSAW

-818 FSSSTHINTLTYGGS
+818 FSYSTHINTLTYGGS

-858 TITYDRNGNDGTSGT
+858 TITYDRNGDDGTSGT

-1203 MTSGVTHYFG
+1203 MTSGVIHYFG

-1227 TTASASYKYF
+1227 TTVSASYKYF

-1245 QEITFTAVWDSK
+1245 QDITFTAVWDSK

-1341 LHSGYGTVNFSAGWS
+1341 LHSGYGTVYFSAGWS

-1476 PTTAEYDADVTISNP
+1476 PTTAEYNANVTISNP

-1595 TATKTQQV
+1595 TATKTQRV

-1646 TTNLVSWNGDNTVAT
+1646 TTNLVSWNGDNTVAS

-1685 DIHVYAAYTF
+1685 DIHIYAAYTF

-1768 TYYEATVGSDIFW
+1768 TYYEATVGSDIYW

-1802 YGKGTNGYYITFESD
+1802 YGEGANGYYITFESD
-1817 DFDLSSLGYEDL
+1817 DYDLSSLGYEAL
-1829 WVTYDEWVNIPKPTR
+1829 WVTYNEWVNIPLPTR
-1844 TGINFVGWSITG
+1844 SGFNFDGWLITG

-1871 QTTSATTLSTSATYF
+1871 QTTNSTTLSTSATYF

-1924 TTVVYDNWF
+1924 TTVDYDEWF

-1951 GMTSGTTHYFGT
+1951 GMTSGVTHYFGT

-1976 STNSSYTWFRYLNSN
+1976 STNSSYTRFRYLNSN
-1991 AGTVT
+1991 SGTVT

-2059 GTSTSSYVTSTGTSY
+2059 GTNTSSYVTSTGTSY

-2093 TVTFTASWIKDD
+2093 TVTFTADWTANT
-2105 ILIQYNLNGGQFTTS
+2105 YT
-2120 YPEYVSSTG
+2120 V
-2129 ETFIPTPVKEDYV
+2129 
-2142 FSGWLITGIN
+2142 
-2152 RGLSYS
+2152 R
-2158 YDGSVFYRMDGT
+2158 FYLPYGT
-2170 GFFTSSPLIQY
+2170 GTS
-2181 FGDIDSDSGM
+2181 
-2191 VGFTACWELDNGM
+2191 
-2204 SFVVTDDMI
+2204 VTYYDVDA
-2213 DDRNTRYETPDG
+2213 TYGEYYTYE
-2225 FVFENNTLIEYV
+2225 EY
-2237 GDSKDIIIPASYFD
+2237 DW
-2251 IYPVLYIRE
+2251 
-2260 GVFSGMDFIESVQIP
+2260 
-2275 DTVLEIREA
+2275 
-2284 AFYDCVNLLD
+2284 
-2294 VKFSYNLKVIGS
+2294 
-2306 HAFANVPIVKLNLPN
+2306 
-2321 NLKYIGI
+2321 
-2328 SAFEQSYINELNL
+2328 
-2341 NNGLMYIDERAFMD
+2341 YIDERGGVSAISDGWSFQGWTSTSGSYAEPNIYSGNSYRNLTSTNNGIVYRYPVFSRTVQITYNSNRPSD
-2355 NCFNIIDIPE
+2355 ASSSVIGSTTASSTTQWRGCSSTSSSYVSSASVTIKNSGFSLSGYKFQGWSTSSTGSVNYSANSTYTWRNYYTSNIITLYAVWLSDDVD
-2365 TCTHVKNG
+2365 TSGVQVTNNGYVFKN
-2373 AFGNNSFVTDIYI
+2373 
-2386 RSSVFINE
+2386 
-2394 RIVNAFNSDSFNGVW
+2394 
-2409 VDEGYIRE
+2409 
-2417 YRNSSNWSRF
+2417 
-2427 SEYIISLDNLQDNNN
+2427 
-2442 VTVTDDYGF
+2442 
-2451 VFSQNTLIE
+2451 NTLMD
-2460 ASYAGSIITIPST
+2460 YTGSSTTLNIPST
-2473 YVNNGIEYPVLYIGE
+2473 YTNNGRSYPVTKINSSALNYLYNII
-2488 RAFRNLPVESVYMPD
+2488 SVT
-2503 SILRIEREAFYRCE
+2503 I
-2517 NLKYVEFS
+2517 
-2525 SKLQYIG
+2525 
-2532 ARAFMNCS
+2532 
-2540 QLEEIILPNDLLQI
+2540 
-2554 DEEAFCNCEL
+2554 
-2564 SNVIFNQNIQ
+2564 
-2574 IIGLAAFES
+2574 
-2583 NNLQMVDIPASCQ
+2583 
-2596 IIGNGAFCNNPI
+2596 
-2608 RLVIVRGL
+2608 
-2616 TYIAGG
+2616 
-2622 NDMFIWQSI
+2622 
-2631 EAVYASELIINDLKY
+2631 
-2646 YNYWDEIDESLYIPL
+2646 
-2661 EYYVDFQGSEITD
+2661 
-2674 SDGFVFMNNKL
+2674 
-2685 IAYTGGDSIIQ
+2685 
-2696 IPMFYNDG
+2696 
-2704 NMLYPVLYI
+2704 
-2713 DDHAFDGIYLDE
+2713 
-2725 IIMPNTITRIGFSAF
+2725 PNTIKDIGSNPFHNCTKLESINVSSSNNYYSSINGVLYNKNQTSIIAYPINKQDASFTVPNTVTTIDGFEGNKNLRTIVIPESVTNIINRALENCESLKNINVDSNNPNYSSLNGVLYNKNRTILVTYPAGKTETTFTIPNSVKTIDDFAF
-2740 SNCDCRT
+2740 SGAES
-2747 LVLSKNLKFI
+2747 LIS
-2757 DDEAFI
+2757 I
-2763 NNSQLII
+2763 NIPSSVT
-2770 DKIIPYSV
+2770 KIS
-2778 VKIGSYAFSG
+2778 SYAFVN
-2788 CSIEG
+2788 CSSLE
-2793 SIQIYGELK
+2793 SI
-2802 QLGDGAFTSLNIEQ
+2802 
-2816 TGDNADTIYIVDLPT
+2816 
-2831 NLLFIYGTPFD
+2831 
-2842 SRISV
+2842 
-2847 LFLRCKSIP
+2847 SIP
-2856 ITEIPE
+2856 NGITIIETGTFMGCASLTSVNLPNTVTSING
-2862 FIYAEQMFVPD
+2862 YAFNGCHALV
-2873 DLYEMYM
+2873 
-2880 SGDYLYTVC
+2880 S
-2889 ENLIIIPNGM
+2889 IIIPESVESISSMGFTHCSKLETVYIYSNIVVNISSLTFNSCTSLSTIYVPSELVNAYKTDSVWSEYADKIVGM